1 MDDGEASQTP
11 GRPGL
16 YRRESMIINLLADVL
31 VILGVFIMTIGVIG
45 MITMPDTYTKTHA
58 ASKAV
63 FLGVISLLV
72 ASMASGQADI
82 ILRVILIIAALII
95 TTPVAAHVVGRAAF
109 NSGETMR
116 TPSPVDESGAGL
128 HRDSDASE

>member
-1 MDDGEASQTP
+1 
-11 GRPGL
+11 
-16 YRRESMIINLLADVL
+16 MIIALIADAL

-45 MITMPDTYTKTHA
+45 MLRMPDTYTKTHA

-72 ASMASGQADI
+72 ASMASGDTEV

-95 TTPVAAHVVGRAAF
+95 TTPVAAHVVGKAAYVQR
-109 NSGETMR
+109 EKMR
-116 TPSPVDESGAGL
+116 SPEAVDESG
-128 HRDSDASE
+128 SELPKDPKPE

>member
-1 MDDGEASQTP
+1 
-11 GRPGL
+11 
-16 YRRESMIINLLADVL
+16 MIISLLADVL

-45 MITMPDTYTKTHA
+45 MLRMPDTYTKTHA

-82 ILRVILIIAALII
+82 ILRVILIIVALIV
-95 TTPVAAHVVGRAAF
+95 TTPVAAHVVARAAF
-109 NSGETMR
+109 NSGEPMR
-116 TPSPVDESGAGL
+116 PPSSVDESGSNL
-128 HRDSDASE
+128 HRRPETLE